1 MSTKYTYDNYIFTLD
16 FKNEFEM
23 AITAS
28 DLLNGDIF
36 IN

>member
-1 MSTKYTYDNYIFTLD
+1 MSTKYNYDNYTITVD
-16 FKNEFEM
+16 FKGDLEM

-28 DLLNGDIF
+28 DVYSGDIF